1 MIDAPSGPAWNLFV
15 VLVVVVAAPLLAERV
30 RIPGVVGLIFGGF
43 AIGPHALDLV
53 GNDEV
58 LANGGT
64 VGVLYLMFLA
74 GLELDLALFAR
85 VRRNA
90 VMFGLITFTAPFVLG
105 LLSGL
110 IDGYGTGAIVL
121 IGSLW
126 ASHTLVTYPIVRR
139 HGLSANRA
147 VATTV
152 GATVITDT
160 MALLVL
166 AVVVGIH
173 TGSAS
178 GPVLAG
184 ELLLGLAILLGACF
198 LVLPVAARWFFKGVG
213 HERTSRYIF
222 VLAAFLGA
230 AALADAVGIEGI
242 VGAFFAGLA
251 LNRLVP
257 NRSPLMERV
266 EFFGAAFFIPVF
278 LVSVGLLIVPGV
290 VADGSTLGLAG
301 LFLTAVIAGKLG
313 AAIAARRLFA
323 YSGAETGVVFGL
335 SVSQAAATLAA
346 TIVGFQAGVLDGRV
360 VNAAVVVIV
369 CSLLIAAV
377 ATNRAAA
384 RVTPETT
391 GEDGALGRAIV
402 VPLAGEDDLAP
413 CSSSPRASPV
423 DRAASSSPS
432 RWSPRRRH
440 PGWRRGG
447 DRSSRSWGGSSTRG
461 SRPSRCCG
469 WTSRP
474 PPPSSTPCSSMKPRS
489 SSCSARSARRRST
502 PSSARPP
509 TSWHRRR
516 PCRWRSPPWRGAGR
530 RTSCWP

>member
-402 VPLAGEDDLAP
+402 VPLGGEDDLAP
-413 CSSSPRASPV
+413 LLQL
-423 DRAASSSPS
+423 AA
-432 RWSPRRRH
+432 RVA
-440 PGWRRGG
+440 
-447 DRSSRSWGGSSTRG
+447 RG
-461 SRPSRCCG
+461 SGGIVVPL
-469 WTSRP
+469 
-474 PPPSSTPCSSMKPRS
+474 
-489 SSCSARSARRRST
+489 
-502 PSSARPP
+502 
-509 TSWHRRR
+509 
-516 PCRWRSPPWRGAGR
+516 
-530 RTSCWP
+530 